1 MRLGYWACAPAVDAS
16 HPKRNRNT
24 AGAIEVV
31 PLRILAPCRNQ
42 YAMLRADF
50 AEPCLREK
58 RGARVDFAAGG
69 NGMNRGFGTAVA
81 VLFALHAALAHA
93 QEAWPARPVKFIVP
107 SSPGGGTDL
116 YARELGQALSESL
129 KQQFIVDNRP
139 GASGNIGAEA
149 AAKSAPDGYT
159 FLVSANPAIAVNP
172 SLYKNLAYNA
182 ERDLAPVARGVVA
195 PLVICVHPS
204 VPARTLAELIALGK
218 KDPGNL
224 SFGSAGTGSPT
235 FLGIRMLEEVS
246 GAKFLHV
253 PFKGMGPVIPA
264 LLGGQV
270 DFAFPD
276 AAIAIPHIKA
286 GKLRALAIIERT
298 HQLPD
303 VPTLA
308 EAGFPGLEI
317 YSSFSV
323 VAPAG
328 TPAAIVQRMSAE
340 IARAMK
346 SPGLAQRLEHHT
358 LIPVFD
364 TPDQFAAHLR
374 KEKAAWAAVIRRN
387 AIVPD

>member
-1 MRLGYWACAPAVDAS
+1 MQ
-16 HPKRNRNT
+16 
-24 AGAIEVV
+24 I
-31 PLRILAPCRNQ
+31 RIGR
-42 YAMLRADF
+42 
-50 AEPCLREK
+50 
-58 RGARVDFAAGG
+58 
-69 NGMNRGFGTAVA
+69 
-81 VLFALHAALAHA
+81 ALALALCALASFNALA
-93 QEAWPARPVKFIVP
+93 QEAWPARPVRFIVP

-116 YARELGQALSESL
+116 YARQLGQALSESL

-149 AAKSAPDGYT
+149 AAKAVPDGYT

-172 SLYKNLAYNA
+172 SLYKNLPYDA
-182 ERDLAPVARGVVA
+182 ERDFAPVARGVVA

-204 VPARTLAELIALGK
+204 VPARTLAELVALGRRE
-218 KDPGNL
+218 PGKL
-224 SFGSAGTGSPT
+224 AFGSAGTGSPT

-253 PFKGMGPVIPA
+253 PFKGMGPVMPA

-270 DFAFPD
+270 NFAFPD

-298 HQLPD
+298 PQLPD

-323 VAPAG
+323 VAPSG
-328 TPAAIVQRMSAE
+328 TPPAIVQRMSAE

-346 SPGLAQRLEHHT
+346 SPGLAERLEHHT

-364 TPDQFAAHLR
+364 TPELFAAHLK
-374 KEKAAWAAVIRRN
+374 KEKAAWAAVIQRN

>member
-1 MRLGYWACAPAVDAS
+1 M
-16 HPKRNRNT
+16 
-24 AGAIEVV
+24 
-31 PLRILAPCRNQ
+31 
-42 YAMLRADF
+42 
-50 AEPCLREK
+50 K
-58 RGARVDFAAGG
+58 RGLGS
-69 NGMNRGFGTAVA
+69 AVGIF
-81 VLFALHAALAHA
+81 LALTGSPAHA
-93 QEAWPARPVKFIVP
+93 QSAWPERAVRFIVP

-116 YARELGQALSESL
+116 YARQLAQALSESL

-159 FLVSANPAIAVNP
+159 FLVTANPAIAVNP
-172 SLYKNLAYNA
+172 SLYKNLPYDA
-182 ERDLAPVARGVVA
+182 ERDFVPVARGVVA

-204 VPARTLAELIALGK
+204 VPARTLAELVALGRREPEK
-218 KDPGNL
+218 L

-253 PFKGMGPVIPA
+253 PFKGMGPALPA

-270 DFAFPD
+270 NFAFPD

-286 GKLRALAIIERT
+286 GKLIPLAIIART
-298 HQLPD
+298 GLIPE

-308 EAGFPGLEI
+308 EKLEQQ
-317 YSSFSV
+317 
-323 VAPAG
+323 A
-328 TPAAIVQRMSAE
+328 
-340 IARAMK
+340 
-346 SPGLAQRLEHHT
+346 

-364 TPDQFAAHLR
+364 TPELFAAHL
-374 KEKAAWAAVIRRN
+374 KEERTAWAAVIRRN

>member
-1 MRLGYWACAPAVDAS
+1 MMRVLGYAVGVFLLAAPA
-16 HPKRNRNT
+16 
-24 AGAIEVV
+24 
-31 PLRILAPCRNQ
+31 Q
-42 YAMLRADF
+42 
-50 AEPCLREK
+50 
-58 RGARVDFAAGG
+58 
-69 NGMNRGFGTAVA
+69 
-81 VLFALHAALAHA
+81 A
-93 QEAWPARPVKFIVP
+93 QEAWPARTVKFIVP

-116 YARELGQALSESL
+116 YARQLGQALSESL

-172 SLYKNLAYNA
+172 SLYRNLAYNA
-182 ERDLAPVARGVVA
+182 ERDFVPVTRGVVA

-204 VPARTLAELIALGK
+204 VPARTLAELVALGK
-218 KDPGNL
+218 REPGKL

-235 FLGIRMLEEVS
+235 FLGIRMLEEAS

-253 PFKGMGPVIPA
+253 PFKGMGPVMPA

-270 DFAFPD
+270 NFAFPD
-276 AAIAIPHIKA
+276 AAIAIPHIRA
-286 GKLRALAIIERT
+286 GKLIPLAIIE
-298 HQLPD
+298 HAPQLPG

-328 TPAAIVQRMSAE
+328 TPSDIVQRISAE

-346 SPGLAQRLEHHT
+346 SPWLAEKLEHET

-364 TPDQFAAHLR
+364 TPELFAAHLK
-374 KEKAAWAAVIRRN
+374 KERAAWDAVIRRN

>member
-1 MRLGYWACAPAVDAS
+1 MS
-16 HPKRNRNT
+16 
-24 AGAIEVV
+24 
-31 PLRILAPCRNQ
+31 
-42 YAMLRADF
+42 
-50 AEPCLREK
+50 
-58 RGARVDFAAGG
+58 
-69 NGMNRGFGTAVA
+69 RGFGSAVA
-81 VLFALHAALAHA
+81 ILFALHPGLAHA
-93 QEAWPARPVKFIVP
+93 QDAWPARAVKFIVP

-116 YARELGQALSESL
+116 YARQLAQALSESL

-149 AAKSAPDGYT
+149 AAKSPPDGYT
-159 FLVSANPAIAVNP
+159 FLVTANPAIAVNP
-172 SLYKNLAYNA
+172 SLYKDLPYNT
-182 ERDLAPVARGVVA
+182 ERDFAPVARGVVA

-204 VPARTLAELIALGK
+204 VPARTLAELLALGRRE
-218 KDPGNL
+218 PGRL

-253 PFKGMGPVIPA
+253 PFKGIGNMMPA
-264 LLGGQV
+264 LLGGQLN
-270 DFAFPD
+270 FAFPD
-276 AAIAIPHIKA
+276 AAVALPHIKA
-286 GKLRALAIIERT
+286 GKLIPLAIIERT
-298 HQLPD
+298 GLLPG

-328 TPAAIVQRMSAE
+328 TPSEVVRRMSAE

-346 SPGLAQRLEHHT
+346 SPGLAQKLEQET

-364 TPDQFAAHLR
+364 TPELFAAHLV
-374 KEKAAWAAVIRRN
+374 KERAAWAAVIRRN
-387 AIVPD
+387 VIVPD